1 MGGVLGLQTYT
12 GRARVAEHDLVLT
25 RYSFRYS
32 GRKSILQ
39 MAVSD

>member
-32 GRKSILQ
+32 GENEDSGVR
-39 MAVSD
+39 AN